1 MITPEMRTAIR
12 TLKAQG
18 ASLRQIA
25 QDLKISR
32 NAVRRALRAP
42 DGAPVVR
49 RLPVDRIPPDLGA
62 TLERACGNAMRVR
75 ELLAAD
81 GTHVSYSTL
90 TRWLR
95 EAGLRAPPARAG
107 EYVFAPGCE
116 MQHDTSPHRVT
127 IGGRVVTA
135 QCAGLV
141 LAYSRRLFMAY
152 APRFTRFE
160 AKHFLREAAVFM
172 DGTCPRCVIDNTHV
186 VLASGSGSEAIIAPE
201 MAAFARTL
209 GFGFVAHRIG
219 HPDRKGRIE
228 RVFAYIE
235 GHFLPG
241 RTFRDYADLNAQARL
256 WCETVANA
264 TPKRVL
270 GMSAEAAYVLE
281 KPYLT
286 PLPAVLPPVY
296 EVVERTVDL
305 SGFISLDANRYSVP
319 ERLCGRP
326 VTVYKYPERVAVHDR
341 GTLVAEHARLIDR
354 RQGTVRDP
362 AHHPTPV
369 RKARTAA
376 PEDTFLWGDTP
387 LVHEYAQALR
397 RHTGQGRRRLRRLQ
411 ELQRTY
417 PAAPFQAAI
426 RQALAFGLFDM
437 ARLEA
442 LILKQVAGN
451 FFALEAPGEPP
462 DAF

>member
-1 MITPEMRTAIR
+1 MITPEMHTAIR

-25 QDLKISR
+25 QALKISR

-42 DGAPVVR
+42 EGAPPVR
-49 RLPVDRIPPDLGA
+49 RRSLDRAPPDLGA
-62 TLERACGNAMRVR
+62 TLERARGNAVRVR

-95 EAGLRAPPARAG
+95 EAGLRKPPPRAG

-127 IGGRVVTA
+127 IDGHVVTA

-152 APRFTRFE
+152 SPRFTRFE

-286 PLPAVLPPVY
+286 PLPSVLPPVY

-341 GTLVAEHARLIDR
+341 GTLVAEHARLIDC

-369 RKARTAA
+369 RKARAAA
-376 PEDTFLWGDTP
+376 PEDTFPWGDAP

-442 LILKQVAGN
+442 LILKQVAGD
-451 FFALEAPGEPP
+451 FFALEAPEEPP

>member
-1 MITPEMRTAIR
+1 MITPEMHTAIR

-42 DGAPVVR
+42 DGVRPAR
-49 RLPVDRIPPDLGA
+49 RLPDDRIPPDLDA
-62 TLERACGNAMRVR
+62 TLERARGNAVRAR

-95 EAGLRAPPARAG
+95 EAGLRTPPPRAG

-141 LAYSRRLFMAY
+141 LAYSRRLFIAY
-152 APRFTRFE
+152 SPRFTRFE

-186 VLASGSGSEAIIAPE
+186 VLASGSGSEAVIAPE

-209 GFGFVAHRIG
+209 GFGFVAHRVG

-228 RVFAYIE
+228 RIFAYAE
-235 GHFLPG
+235 RHFLPG

-264 TPKRVL
+264 TQKRAL
-270 GMSAEAAYVLE
+270 GMSADAAYVLE

-305 SGFISLDANRYSVP
+305 SGYVSVDANRYSVP
-319 ERLCGRP
+319 ERLCGQP
-326 VTVYKYPERVAVHDR
+326 VTVYKHPERIAVHHR
-341 GTLVAEHARLIDR
+341 GTVVAEHARLIDR

-362 AHHPTPV
+362 AHHPTPI
-369 RKARTAA
+369 RKGRAA
-376 PEDTFLWGDTP
+376 PRDEALWGETP
-387 LVHEYAQALR
+387 LLCEYAQALR
-397 RHTGQGRRRLRRLQ
+397 HHVGQGRRRLRRLQ

-417 PAAPFQAAI
+417 PAEPFLAAI

-442 LILKQVAGN
+442 LILKQVAGD
-451 FFALEAPGEPP
+451 FFALKAPSEPP

>member
-1 MITPEMRTAIR
+1 M
-12 TLKAQG
+12 
-18 ASLRQIA
+18 
-25 QDLKISR
+25 
-32 NAVRRALRAP
+32 RRALRAP
-42 DGAPVVR
+42 EGAPPVR
-49 RLPVDRIPPDLGA
+49 RPPLDRAPPDLDVY
-62 TLERACGNAMRVR
+62 LERARGNAVRVR

-95 EAGLRAPPARAG
+95 EAGLRTPPPRAG

-141 LAYSRRLFMAY
+141 LAYSRRLFIAY
-152 APRFTRFE
+152 SPRFTRFE

-172 DGTCPRCVIDNTHV
+172 DGTCRRCVIDNTHV
-186 VLASGSGSEAIIAPE
+186 VLASGSGSEAVIAPE

-209 GFGFVAHRIG
+209 GFGFVAHRVG

-228 RVFAYIE
+228 RIFAYAE

-305 SGFISLDANRYSVP
+305 SGYVSIDANRYSVP
-319 ERLCGRP
+319 ERLCGQP
-326 VTVYKYPERVAVHDR
+326 VTVYKHPERIAVHHR
-341 GTLVAEHARLIDR
+341 GTVVAEHARLIDR

-362 AHHPTPV
+362 AHHPTPI
-369 RKARTAA
+369 RKGRVA
-376 PEDTFLWGDTP
+376 PQDEALWGETP
-387 LVHEYAQALR
+387 LLCEYAQALR
-397 RHTGQGRRRLRRLQ
+397 HHVGQGRRRLRRLQ

-417 PAAPFQAAI
+417 PAEPFLAAI

-442 LILKQVAGN
+442 LILKQVAGD
-451 FFALEAPGEPP
+451 FFALKAPEEPP